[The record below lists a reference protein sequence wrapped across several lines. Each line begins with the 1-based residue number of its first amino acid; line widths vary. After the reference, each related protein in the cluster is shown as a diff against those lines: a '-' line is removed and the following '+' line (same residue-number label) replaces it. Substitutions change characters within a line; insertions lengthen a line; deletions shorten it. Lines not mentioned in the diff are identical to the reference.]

1 MSRRILSTSEARSS
15 YSPKL
20 GLQVLLTNWDVERVL
35 VKGSRLHFLSEPEKI
50 TSEFRFVE
58 TGWTLG
64 AVFTIAAF
72 AFTAPS
78 AKNQINL
85 VKILEGLSLEF
96 FLKPA
101 NCFLGCFNELE
112 YQTSSDFE
120 WLKVVRM
127 LNGSD
132 FERHSKCQQNGGHFK
147 FYLTKTKFLK
157 RSDFVGAPILHVWY
171 WSSQCPMFCG
181 VFRRF
186 SMYTQ
191 FLRL

>member
-1 MSRRILSTSEARSS
+1 MSRRILSNSEARSS

-78 AKNQINL
+78 AK
-85 VKILEGLSLEF
+85 K
-96 FLKPA
+96 
-101 NCFLGCFNELE
+101 
-112 YQTSSDFE
+112 SD
-120 WLKVVRM
+120 
-127 LNGSD
+127 
-132 FERHSKCQQNGGHFK
+132 Q
-147 FYLTKTKFLK
+147 
-157 RSDFVGAPILHVWY
+157 
-171 WSSQCPMFCG
+171 SSQNLRGFVFGMFSKTCNIMLPG
-181 VFRRF
+181 V
-186 SMYTQ
+186 
-191 FLRL
+191 LK